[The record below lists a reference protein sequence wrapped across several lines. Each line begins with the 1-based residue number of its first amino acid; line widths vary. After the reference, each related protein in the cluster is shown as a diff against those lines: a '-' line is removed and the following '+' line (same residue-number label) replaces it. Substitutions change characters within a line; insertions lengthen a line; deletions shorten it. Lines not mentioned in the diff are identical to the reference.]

1 MRPKIGLYFGQQPV
15 YYTLKF
21 MSTIPS
27 FENTK
32 VAFSHKSNNEL
43 RKAYYLFRVMN
54 NNTVVSAGSVLTN
67 WALRLHLPI
76 GGIIKP
82 TVYQQFCGGET
93 LEKSSPTIAQLAK
106 YDVKVLLDY
115 GVEAKESEQDFDQTV
130 DSLLQ
135 AIAYA
140 KGNDNVSA
148 ISCKITGLAKFKLL
162 EKYTAGKELSEKQKI
177 AWERTRQ
184 RLHVLC
190 KAADAANVSIYFDAE
205 ESWIQIALDTLITE
219 MMETYNTKRAVVYNT
234 IQLYRHDRLAFLKKS
249 HNDAHAKQYVLG
261 VKLVR
266 GAYMEKERKRAAEM
280 GYPSPIQPDKQATD
294 ADYDRALEYCIQHL
308 DTICF
313 CNASHNE
320 MSNLYLCELMGRYN
334 LATNDDRI
342 TFGQLYGMSDHLS
355 FNLADAGY
363 NVAKYLPYGPLR
375 DVMPYLMR
383 RAQENTSVA
392 GQMSRELK
400 LIQKEMIRRGLRY

>member
-1 MRPKIGLYFGQQPV
+1 
-15 YYTLKF
+15 

-162 EKYTAGKELSEKQKI
+162 EKYKIECAEVSDGSIVMPHEKKCEYISKLSKDFTVLSEVGSKEEGILISPARWIKMMQTNLNQLTAIRSKY
-177 AWERTRQ
+177 
-184 RLHVLC
+184 
-190 KAADAANVSIYFDAE
+190 SI
-205 ESWIQIALDTLITE
+205 
-219 MMETYNTKRAVVYNT
+219 
-234 IQLYRHDRLAFLKKS
+234 FLK
-249 HNDAHAKQYVLG
+249 
-261 VKLVR
+261 
-266 GAYMEKERKRAAEM
+266 RK
-280 GYPSPIQPDKQATD
+280 
-294 ADYDRALEYCIQHL
+294 
-308 DTICF
+308 
-313 CNASHNE
+313 
-320 MSNLYLCELMGRYN
+320 
-334 LATNDDRI
+334 
-342 TFGQLYGMSDHLS
+342 
-355 FNLADAGY
+355 
-363 NVAKYLPYGPLR
+363 
-375 DVMPYLMR
+375 
-383 RAQENTSVA
+383 
-392 GQMSRELK
+392 
-400 LIQKEMIRRGLRY
+400 

>member
-1 MRPKIGLYFGQQPV
+1 
-15 YYTLKF
+15 
-21 MSTIPS
+21 
-27 FENTK
+27 
-32 VAFSHKSNNEL
+32 
-43 RKAYYLFRVMN
+43 MN
-54 NNTVVSAGSVLTN
+54 LNPLV
-67 WALRLHLPI
+67 
-76 GGIIKP
+76 
-82 TVYQQFCGGET
+82 
-93 LEKSSPTIAQLAK
+93 
-106 YDVKVLLDY
+106 
-115 GVEAKESEQDFDQTV
+115 
-130 DSLLQ
+130 
-135 AIAYA
+135 
-140 KGNDNVSA
+140 
-148 ISCKITGLAKFKLL
+148 
-162 EKYTAGKELSEKQKI
+162 
-177 AWERTRQ
+177 
-184 RLHVLC
+184 
-190 KAADAANVSIYFDAE
+190 
-205 ESWIQIALDTLITE
+205 
-219 MMETYNTKRAVVYNT
+219 
-234 IQLYRHDRLAFLKKS
+234 AFLKKS